1 MMKRLLAIFIL
12 FFSVFAFAQD
22 QFADIGTRKYDTRK
36 HLLIEPQAPVLPAI
50 ELPMSNNAAAVFK
63 AVKPMSTKEELY
75 GALAKLKETYKP
87 FLQNLAPV
95 PALTRKQI
103 VLNAFNWRIETPD
116 DISNFTGTLKGEG
129 KWTSVNIP
137 HFGPPLGRA
146 VTYYYKQID
155 VAKEYLNDKLFICF
169 KGVDYK
175 ASIFL
180 NGRYIGSHEGF
191 FAPFEFDLTSVVHQ
205 RKNQLLIKVE
215 NDFTTFGGKDDQG
228 NHVVGDKIYA
238 TTGVGY
244 DDPVLGWHQCPAGM
258 GIYQDCYLE
267 TRSSIHINDLYV
279 RPLTNQSSAEAWIE
293 VNNLEQYPAKVKLLL
308 SVYGQNFTDTV
319 FENKEYIPSTT
330 YVPGVGDLAKPS
342 DWSVSVLK
350 MGYGTN
356 YLKVPIQF
364 KNFRTWTSQTPWL
377 YQLQVRVLDSNNKV
391 VDTRIQQ
398 FGMRSFTMDTLN
410 IPKGKMFLNGEMVRL
425 RGANSMGFEQQ
436 DVMKKNY
443 NQLVD
448 DILLAK
454 LCNLNYL
461 RFTQRPVQPEVYDMC
476 DKLGMLNQT
485 DLPLFGSLRRNQFAQ
500 AVKQAEEME
509 RLVRSHPS
517 NIMVTYIN
525 ERFPNAEGNPERSL
539 NTAEEYYHLFSA
551 LDQAVLLNNPD
562 RVIKSGDGDY
572 DPPSPGLPDNH
583 CYNTWY
589 NGHGLGLGKMYK
601 GYWQLVKPDWYYG
614 CGEFGAEGLDPI
626 NVMQKYYPAAWLPS
640 TKEEEKSWT
649 ANRISQSQTH
659 RFHYMWYNTQHS
671 VQDWIDAS
679 QDHQAWS
686 MKFVAESFRRD
697 PRMMSFAVHLFI
709 DAWPA
714 GWMKSIMDVDRQPKK
729 AFFTYRNAL
738 EPLMVSLRCD
748 RNKFFSGETTAI
760 EAWICN
766 DLNTVPN
773 NYTLQYQIEKDGHA
787 IMANKISAVIPIN
800 SSQFQG
806 FLKYEAPVVKQR
818 TKFTCRAAIMN
829 DKGESIYQNE
839 FEFEVFPKNNSSKK
853 KIFVAASKDGNA
865 YRVAAQAGYQ
875 STSSAKEADVI
886 LIDQFD
892 KYETDSVEMNNWVR
906 GGKKILFLELPA
918 KQYTIAATNV
928 TIDKTAMGDYY
939 FVSPATNHNL
949 VKGYQPFDFHLWYSG
964 KDSCIMPLVAYTINA
979 PGWESILSSGNSN
992 WVADKG
998 PVMAASQL
1006 KLGKG
1011 VFRICE
1017 LEFLDRLPYN
1027 PTAAKFFDDLINN

>member
-1 MMKRLLAIFIL
+1 MKRLVIVCTL
-12 FFSVFAFAQD
+12 FFSVSGFTQD

-50 ELPMSNNAAAVFK
+50 ELPLSNNPAAVFK

-75 GALAKLKETYKP
+75 SALAELKKTYEP

-95 PALTRKQI
+95 PVANRKKI
-103 VLNAFNWRIETPD
+103 LLDEFNWRIESPH
-116 DISNFTGTLKGEG
+116 DISNFGGTLQGKGN
-129 KWTSVNIP
+129 WTTVNIP

-146 VTYYYKQID
+146 VTYYF
-155 VAKEYLNDKLFICF
+155 KELDITKEDLNDKLFICF
-169 KGVDYK
+169 KAVDYK
-175 ASIFL
+175 ASVFL
-180 NGRYIGSHEGF
+180 NGRFMGSHEGF
-191 FAPFEFDLTSVVHQ
+191 FAPFEFDLTPVVHQ
-205 RKNQLLIKVE
+205 GKNQLLIKVE
-215 NDFTTFGGKDDQG
+215 NDFTTFGGKDDKG

-244 DDPVLGWHQCPAGM
+244 DDPVLGWHQCPPGM
-258 GIYQDCYLE
+258 GIYQDCFLE
-267 TRSSIHINDLYV
+267 TRSSIHINDLFV
-279 RPLTNQSSAEAWIE
+279 RPLTDQSSAEAWIE
-293 VNNLEQYPAKVKLLL
+293 VNSLEQYPVKVKLLL

-342 DWSVSVLK
+342 DWAVSVLK
-350 MGYGTN
+350 MGFGTN
-356 YLKVPIQF
+356 YLKVPLVL
-364 KNFRTWTSQTPWL
+364 KNFRTWSPQTPWL
-377 YQLQVRVLDSNNKV
+377 YQLQVRVLDSNGKL

-398 FGMRSFTMDTLN
+398 FGMRSFTMDTVN
-410 IPKGKMFLNGEMVRL
+410 IPKGKMFLNGEMIRL

-443 NQLVD
+443 GQLVD

-500 AVKQAEEME
+500 TVKQAEEME

-517 NIMVTYIN
+517 TIMVTYIN
-525 ERFPNAEGNPERSL
+525 ERFPNAEGHPQRSL
-539 NTAEEYYHLFSA
+539 NTAEEYYRLFSA

-562 RVIKSGDGDY
+562 RIIKAGDGDY

-589 NGHGLGLGKMYK
+589 NGHGLGLGKMYR
-601 GYWQLVKPDWYYG
+601 GYWQLVKPGWYYG
-614 CGEFGAEGLDPI
+614 CGEFGAEALDPI
-626 NVMQKYYPAAWLPS
+626 SVMQKYYPASWLPA
-640 TKEEEKSWT
+640 TKEEEKNWT
-649 ANRISQSQTH
+649 ANRISQAQTH

-671 VQDWIDAS
+671 LKDWIDAS
-679 QDHQAWS
+679 QDHQAWA
-686 MKFVAESFRRD
+686 MKFVTESFRRD

-729 AFFTYRNAL
+729 GFFAYRNAL
-738 EPLMVSLRCD
+738 EPLMVSLRSD
-748 RNKFFSGETTAI
+748 RNKFFSGETTSI

-766 DLNTVPN
+766 DLNTVPAG
-773 NYTLQYQIEKDGHA
+773 YTLQYQIEKEGD
-787 IMANKISAVIPIN
+787 IVIANKIIAVIPKN

-806 FLKYEAPVVKQR
+806 FLRYETPLVKQR
-818 TKFTCRAAIMN
+818 SKFTCRVAIIN
-829 DKGESIYQNE
+829 EKSENICQNE
-839 FEFEVFPKNNSSKK
+839 FDFEVFPKSTSPRK
-853 KIFVAASKDGNA
+853 KIFVAGTKDGKVD
-865 YRVAAQAGYQ
+865 RLVQQAGYR
-875 STSSAKEADVI
+875 STVSAKEADVI
-886 LIDQFD
+886 LIDEFN
-892 KYETDSVEMNNWVR
+892 KYESDSVEMNNWVKS
-906 GGKKILFLELPA
+906 GKKILFLELPA
-918 KQYTIAATNV
+918 KQYNIAGTNV

-939 FVSPATNHNL
+939 FASPTTNHSL

-964 KDSCIMPLVAYTINA
+964 KDSCIMPLLAYTINA
-979 PGWESILSSGNSN
+979 PGWEPVLSSGNSN

-1006 KLGKG
+1006 KFGNG
-1011 VFRICE
+1011 IFRICE
-1017 LEFLDRLPYN
+1017 LQFLDRVSYN

>member
-1 MMKRLLAIFIL
+1 MKQLLTIFVL
-12 FFSVFAFAQD
+12 FFSASAFAQD
-22 QFADIGTRKYDTRK
+22 QFADIGTRKYETRK
-36 HLLIEPQAPVLPAI
+36 HLLIEPQAPVLPAV
-50 ELPMSNNAAAVFK
+50 ELPASNNAAAVFK
-63 AVKPMSTKEELY
+63 PVKPMSTKEELY
-75 GALAKLKETYKP
+75 EALAKLKETYKP
-87 FLQNLAPV
+87 FLQNVAPV
-95 PALTRKQI
+95 PAATRKQI
-103 VLNAFNWRIETPD
+103 VLSTFNWRVETPD
-116 DISNFTGTLKGEG
+116 DISNFTGTLRGEG

-146 VTYYYKQID
+146 VTYYFKEID
-155 VAKEYLNDKLFICF
+155 VTKEYLTDKLFICF

-191 FAPFEFDLTSVVHQ
+191 FAPFEFDLASVVHQ
-205 RKNQLLIKVE
+205 GKNQLLIKVE

-244 DDPVLGWHQCPAGM
+244 DEPVLGWHQCPPGM

-267 TRSSIHINDLYV
+267 TRSSIHINDLYI

-308 SVYGQNFTDTV
+308 SVYGQNFTDTI

-342 DWSVSVLK
+342 DWGVSVLK

-377 YQLQVRVLDSNNKV
+377 YQLQVRVLDSNNKI

-398 FGMRSFTMDTLN
+398 FGMRSFTMDTVN
-410 IPKGKMFLNGEMVRL
+410 IPKGKMFLNGEMIRL

-443 NQLVD
+443 GQLVD

-509 RLVRSHPS
+509 RLVRLHPS
-517 NIMVTYIN
+517 TVMVTYIN
-525 ERFPNAEGNPERSL
+525 ERFPNAEGNPQRSL

-589 NGHGLGLGKMYK
+589 NGHGLGLGKLYK

-614 CGEFGAEGLDPI
+614 CGEFGAEGLDPM
-626 NVMQKYYPAAWLPS
+626 NVMQKYYPASWLPS
-640 TKEEEKSWT
+640 TKEEEKTWT

-729 AFFTYRNAL
+729 AFFAYRNAL
-738 EPLMVSLRCD
+738 EPLMVSLRSD

-766 DLNTVPN
+766 DLNTIPS
-773 NYTLQYQIEKDGHA
+773 NYTLQYQIEEDGHA
-787 IMANKISAVIPIN
+787 IMANKVKAVIAKN

-806 FLKYEAPVVKQR
+806 FLKYETPVVKQR

-829 DKGESIYQNE
+829 EKGQSICQNE
-839 FEFEVFPKNNSSKK
+839 FEFEVFPKTTSPNKK
-853 KIFVAASKDGNA
+853 LFIAGGKDGNA
-865 YRVAAQAGYQ
+865 SRLATQAGYE
-875 STSSAKEADVI
+875 STVSAKEADVI

-892 KYETDSVEMNNWVR
+892 KYEADSVEMNNWVSS
-906 GGKKILFLELPA
+906 GKKIVFLELPA
-918 KQYTIAATNV
+918 KQYTIAGTNV

-939 FVSPATNHNL
+939 FVSPTTNHSL

-964 KDSCIMPLVAYTINA
+964 KDSCIMPLVANTINA

-1006 KLGKG
+1006 KFGKG

>member
-1 MMKRLLAIFIL
+1 MKRLVIVCTL
-12 FFSVFAFAQD
+12 FFSVSGFTQD

-50 ELPMSNNAAAVFK
+50 ELPLSNNPAAVFK

-75 GALAKLKETYKP
+75 SALAELKKTYEP

-95 PALTRKQI
+95 PVANRKKI
-103 VLNAFNWRIETPD
+103 LLDEFNWRIESPH
-116 DISNFTGTLKGEG
+116 DISNFGGTLQGKGN
-129 KWTSVNIP
+129 WTTVNIP

-146 VTYYYKQID
+146 VTYYF
-155 VAKEYLNDKLFICF
+155 KELDITKEDLNDKLFICF
-169 KGVDYK
+169 KAVDYK
-175 ASIFL
+175 ASVFL
-180 NGRYIGSHEGF
+180 NGRFMGSHEGF
-191 FAPFEFDLTSVVHQ
+191 FAPFEFDLTPVVHQ
-205 RKNQLLIKVE
+205 GKNQLLIKVE
-215 NDFTTFGGKDDQG
+215 NDFTTFGGKDDKG

-244 DDPVLGWHQCPAGM
+244 DDPVLGWHQCPPGM
-258 GIYQDCYLE
+258 GIYQDCFLE
-267 TRSSIHINDLYV
+267 TRSSIHINDLFV
-279 RPLTNQSSAEAWIE
+279 RPLTDQSSAEAWIE
-293 VNNLEQYPAKVKLLL
+293 VNSLEQYPVKVKLLL

-342 DWSVSVLK
+342 DWAVSVLK
-350 MGYGTN
+350 MGFGTN
-356 YLKVPIQF
+356 YLKVPLVL
-364 KNFRTWTSQTPWL
+364 KNFRTWSPQTPWL
-377 YQLQVRVLDSNNKV
+377 YQLQVRVLDSNGKL

-398 FGMRSFTMDTLN
+398 FGMRSFTMDTVN
-410 IPKGKMFLNGEMVRL
+410 IPKGKMFLNGEMIRL

-443 NQLVD
+443 GQLVD

-500 AVKQAEEME
+500 TVKQAEEME

-517 NIMVTYIN
+517 TIMVTYIN
-525 ERFPNAEGNPERSL
+525 ERFPNAEGHPQRSL
-539 NTAEEYYHLFSA
+539 NTAEEYYRLFSA

-562 RVIKSGDGDY
+562 RIIKAGDGDY

-589 NGHGLGLGKMYK
+589 NGHGLGLGKMYR
-601 GYWQLVKPDWYYG
+601 GYWQLVKPGWYYG
-614 CGEFGAEGLDPI
+614 CGEFGAEALDPI
-626 NVMQKYYPAAWLPS
+626 SVMQKYYPASWLPA
-640 TKEEEKSWT
+640 TKEEEKNWT
-649 ANRISQSQTH
+649 ANRISQAQTH

-671 VQDWIDAS
+671 LKDWIDAS
-679 QDHQAWS
+679 QDHQAWA
-686 MKFVAESFRRD
+686 MKFVTESFRRD

-729 AFFTYRNAL
+729 GFFAYRNAL
-738 EPLMVSLRCD
+738 EPLMVSLRSD
-748 RNKFFSGETTAI
+748 RNKFFSGETTSI

-766 DLNTVPN
+766 DLNTVPAG
-773 NYTLQYQIEKDGHA
+773 YTLQYQIEKEGD
-787 IMANKISAVIPIN
+787 IVIANKIIAVIPKN

-806 FLKYEAPVVKQR
+806 FLRYETPLVKQR
-818 TKFTCRAAIMN
+818 SKFTCRVAIIN
-829 DKGESIYQNE
+829 EKSENICQNE
-839 FEFEVFPKNNSSKK
+839 FDFEVFPKSTSPRK
-853 KIFVAASKDGNA
+853 KIFVAGTKDGKVD
-865 YRVAAQAGYQ
+865 RLVQQAGYR
-875 STSSAKEADVI
+875 STASAKEADVI
-886 LIDQFD
+886 LIDEFN
-892 KYETDSVEMNNWVR
+892 KYESDSVEMNNWVKS
-906 GGKKILFLELPA
+906 GKKILFLELPA
-918 KQYTIAATNV
+918 KQYNIAGTNV

-939 FVSPATNHNL
+939 FASPTTNHSL

-964 KDSCIMPLVAYTINA
+964 KDSCIMPLLAYTINA
-979 PGWESILSSGNSN
+979 PGWEPVLSSGNSN

-1006 KLGKG
+1006 KFGNG
-1011 VFRICE
+1011 IFRICE
-1017 LEFLDRLPYN
+1017 LQFLDRVSYN